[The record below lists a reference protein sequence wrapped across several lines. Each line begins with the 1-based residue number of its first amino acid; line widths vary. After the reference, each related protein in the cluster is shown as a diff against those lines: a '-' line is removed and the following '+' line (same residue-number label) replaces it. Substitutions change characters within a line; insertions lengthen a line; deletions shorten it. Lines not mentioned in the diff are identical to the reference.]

1 MPYTTMRKLTVSMF
15 VSSKLNKDR
24 SLQCK
29 KAGLGLFLARLFFVL
44 EFPIL
49 VLNLLALVSVLA
61 RFLCQ

>member
-24 SLQCK
+24 SLQCE
-29 KAGLGLFLARLFFVL
+29 KAGLGSFLARFFVL
-44 EFPIL
+44 ELPIL
-49 VLNLLALVSVLA
+49 VLDLLALVSVLA

>member
-1 MPYTTMRKLTVSMF
+1 MRKLTVSMF

-29 KAGLGLFLARLFFVL
+29 KGGSRFIPSPPFFVL

>member
-1 MPYTTMRKLTVSMF
+1 MRKLTVSML

-29 KAGLGLFLARLFFVL
+29 KAGLGLFLACFFVL